1 MSLWLPRSHLSDCFS
16 ILPGAGSCMSH
27 CPAWSFLPFMLHVV
41 PTAVWPLCV
50 LCAKSLQL
58 CPTLGNPVASTPR
71 GSSVHG
77 VSQAR
82 ILEWV
87 AISFSRDLP
96 NPGIEPASVSC
107 IGSLSPAS
115 LGKPFFYKCFS
126 NLYLHMCMRAYIH
139 VFQICNNLLG

>member
-1 MSLWLPRSHLSDCFS
+1 MSLWLPCSHLSDCFS
-16 ILPGAGSCMSH
+16 LMPGAGSSMSH

-87 AISFSRDLP
+87 AISFTRDLP
-96 NPGIEPASVSC
+96 NPGIEPAS
-107 IGSLSPAS
+107 LMSPA
-115 LGKPFFYKCFS
+115 LAGRF
-126 NLYLHMCMRAYIH
+126 LTTG
-139 VFQICNNLLG
+139 LLSSIIFIIFIIYDKATNIKAAGSKNWR

>member
-1 MSLWLPRSHLSDCFS
+1 
-16 ILPGAGSCMSH
+16 
-27 CPAWSFLPFMLHVV
+27 MLHVV

-96 NPGIEPASVSC
+96 NPGIEPAS
-107 IGSLSPAS
+107 LMSPAMAGRF
-115 LGKPFFYKCFS
+115 LTTG
-126 NLYLHMCMRAYIH
+126 
-139 VFQICNNLLG
+139 LLSSIIFIIFIIYDKATNIKAAGSIN